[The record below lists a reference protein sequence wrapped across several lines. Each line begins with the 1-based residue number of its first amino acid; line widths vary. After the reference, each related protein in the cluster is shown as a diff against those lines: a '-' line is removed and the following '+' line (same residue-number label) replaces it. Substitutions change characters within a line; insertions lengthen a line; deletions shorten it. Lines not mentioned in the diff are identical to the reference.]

1 MSHIEI
7 IKCCQ
12 NHWSL
17 LQALQQRDGSALLM
31 KREVVIKEEP
41 ISVSACERESPGA
54 QMFAEVG
61 GPFQPPRASPD
72 LAVGLFAC
80 DSDHEQAGWQ

>member
-1 MSHIEI
+1 
-7 IKCCQ
+7 
-12 NHWSL
+12 
-17 LQALQQRDGSALLM
+17 M

-41 ISVSACERESPGA
+41 ISLSACERESPGA

-61 GPFQPPRASPD
+61 GPFQPRASPD

-80 DSDHEQAGWQ
+80 DSDHEQAGWQFIRVIFLAASVYFLASKRIHRLF